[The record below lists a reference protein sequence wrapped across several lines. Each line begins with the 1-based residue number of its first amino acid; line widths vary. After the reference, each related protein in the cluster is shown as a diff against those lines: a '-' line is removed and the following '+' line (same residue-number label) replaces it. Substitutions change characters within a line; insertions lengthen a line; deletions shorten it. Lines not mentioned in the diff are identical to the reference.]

1 MISNTFTRTALVY
14 LAITFPTAYIWH
26 LVAFPSF
33 YARIG
38 YFGDIEPN
46 SALGFVTIAAQ
57 GLLLG
62 YAYPFFQRGGAALP
76 EAMRVS
82 FLFGAIIA
90 SVQLLGAAAKHHA
103 PATSEWFLFEGLYFG
118 AQFGLIGI
126 GLFLAHHPAARTRHS
141 EPLVQPEVD

>member
-1 MISNTFTRTALVY
+1 MPTNTFTRTALVY

-26 LVAFPSF
+26 LVAFPAF
-33 YARIG
+33 YVRIG
-38 YFGDIEPN
+38 YFGEIEPN
-46 SALGFVTIAAQ
+46 IALGFVTIAAQ

-62 YAYPFFQRGGAALP
+62 YAYPFFQRGGAALA

-90 SVQLLGAAAKHHA
+90 SAQLLGAAAKHHA

-126 GLFLAHHPAARTRHS
+126 GLFLAHHPAVRSRGS
-141 EPLVQPEVD
+141 ESSVQPAAD